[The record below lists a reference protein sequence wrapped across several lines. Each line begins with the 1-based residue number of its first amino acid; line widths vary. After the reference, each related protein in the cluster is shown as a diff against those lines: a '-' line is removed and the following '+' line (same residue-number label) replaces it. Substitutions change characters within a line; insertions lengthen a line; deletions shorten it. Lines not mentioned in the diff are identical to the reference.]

1 MTGLSAHVVVE
12 STQEWRMNVEFCRK
26 SPRIARHNMTPEHFR
41 FAEVAVVSPDLLITF
56 IVALIVVYAIP
67 GPDMALILQTSIARG
82 TRTGLTA
89 AGGLA
94 VSRAT
99 HVTLSACGVAA
110 LLKAAPWL
118 YEIVRYGGAV
128 YLAYIAIQIFRSPMF
143 ALQASGAS
151 SAQANE
157 RGALRQALAKGLLT
171 NLLNPKALLF
181 CSVLL
186 PQFLRPAAG
195 PIALQVAEL
204 GIVLLVVG
212 MLFDALYAVG
222 AGRIAVLLRKYP
234 LAQTLQRWTFSA
246 ALLGFA
252 VRLSLD

>member
-1 MTGLSAHVVVE
+1 
-12 STQEWRMNVEFCRK
+12 
-26 SPRIARHNMTPEHFR
+26 
-41 FAEVAVVSPDLLITF
+41 VVSAELLIAF
-56 IVALIVVYAIP
+56 IAALIVVYAVP

-82 TRTGLTA
+82 ARTGLAA

-94 VSRAT
+94 VSRAM

-118 YEIVRYGGAV
+118 YEVVRYGGAV
-128 YLAYIAIQIFRSPMF
+128 YLGYVAIQVFRSPVF
-143 ALQASGAS
+143 ALPAGDGATAAPS
-151 SAQANE
+151 P
-157 RGALRQALAKGLLT
+157 LRAVFLKGLLT

-186 PQFLRPAAG
+186 PQFVQPAAG
-195 PIALQVAEL
+195 PVALQVAEL
-204 GIVLLVVG
+204 GIVLVLIG
-212 MLFDALYAVG
+212 MAFDTLYALG
-222 AGRIAVLLRKYP
+222 AARIARLLRAHP
-234 LAQTLQRWTFSA
+234 LAQTVQRWTFSA

>member
-1 MTGLSAHVVVE
+1 MVSA
-12 STQEWRMNVEFCRK
+12 
-26 SPRIARHNMTPEHFR
+26 
-41 FAEVAVVSPDLLITF
+41 DLLITF

-67 GPDMALILQTSIARG
+67 GPDMALILQTSIAGG
-82 TRTGLTA
+82 TRKGLTA

-118 YEIVRYGGAV
+118 YEIVRYGGAA
-128 YLAYIAIQIFRSPMF
+128 YLAYVAIQIFRSPLF
-143 ALQASGAS
+143 ALKPEVGPAAPAAPAGESNAV
-151 SAQANE
+151 
-157 RGALRQALAKGLLT
+157 RQTFVKGLLT

-186 PQFLRPAAG
+186 PQFVRPAAG
-195 PIALQVAEL
+195 PVSFQVTEL
-204 GIVLLVVG
+204 GIVLVIVG
-212 MLFDALYAVG
+212 ALFDTLYAVG
-222 AGRIAVLLRKYP
+222 AARISTVLRKYP

-246 ALLGFA
+246 ALIGFA
-252 VRLSLD
+252 LRLSLD

>member
-1 MTGLSAHVVVE
+1 MC
-12 STQEWRMNVEFCRK
+12 QNK
-26 SPRIARHNMTPEHFR
+26 SEITRSLRAKYRYLKTIRYK
-41 FAEVAVVSPDLLITF
+41 EVAVISADLLIAF

-128 YLAYIAIQIFRSPMF
+128 YLAYIAVQIFRSPVF
-143 ALQASGAS
+143 ALQAG
-151 SAQANE
+151 AQAAEPDAQSNVP
-157 RGALRQALAKGLLT
+157 RQAFVKGLLT

-186 PQFLRPAAG
+186 PQFIRPAAG
-195 PIALQVAEL
+195 PVALQVTEL

-212 MLFDALYAVG
+212 MLFDTLYAVG
-222 AGRIAVLLRKYP
+222 AARISTVLRKYP

-252 VRLSLD
+252 LRLSLD